1 MPVTV
6 VMNYND
12 GVYAIDSDSGNSG
25 VGEKNILTWM
35 VCRHPY
41 LLVLKVFIFPS

>member
-1 MPVTV
+1 MPASV

-12 GVYAIDSDSGNSG
+12 GVYAIDSDAEKSSDA
-25 VGEKNILTWM
+25 EKNILTWM

-41 LLVLKVFIFPS
+41 PSLLCIFIC